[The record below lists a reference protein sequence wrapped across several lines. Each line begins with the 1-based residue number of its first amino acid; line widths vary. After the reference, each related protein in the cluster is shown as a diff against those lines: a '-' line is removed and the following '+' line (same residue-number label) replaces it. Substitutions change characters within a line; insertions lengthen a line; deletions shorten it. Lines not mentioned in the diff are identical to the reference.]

1 MIREKYPDHPILLT
15 FFSPSGFEVRKDYL
29 DQYDVQQAGGKAH
42 EEYWIPAEDID
53 AFNAAIVG
61 TIEVVR
67 SVPE

>member
-1 MIREKYPDHPILLT
+1 MKIARDWNV
-15 FFSPSGFEVRKDYL
+15 PSSGSGFVTRFEVRKDYL

-42 EEYWIPAEDID
+42 EEYWIPADDID

-67 SVPE
+67 SFPE